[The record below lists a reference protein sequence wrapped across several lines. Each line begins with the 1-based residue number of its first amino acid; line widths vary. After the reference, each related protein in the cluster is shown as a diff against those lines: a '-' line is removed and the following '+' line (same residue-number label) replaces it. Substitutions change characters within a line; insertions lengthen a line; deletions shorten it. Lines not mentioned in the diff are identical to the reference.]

1 MKKEISLIFT
11 RTRTPCKQGFIVLYS
26 DVRIHETFQPRPV
39 SKCLYEQ
46 PAKVPRGIP
55 QYDRPYRYVQ
65 PQRVWFFVLVKKR
78 VLYYGLLLPIL
89 VFNEATRESVGGK
102 GGAVVR
108 ALASQQCGPGSNPGV
123 DAICELS
130 SWFVVRSPSP
140 FVVGSFPSSER
151 FFSGAPV
158 FPSPQKPT
166 LPNSIQFDLERTD
179 TFKRVHMNS

>member
-123 DAICELS
+123 DAICGLS

-140 FVVGSFPSSER
+140 FVVGSFPCSER
-151 FFSGAPV
+151 FFSGSPV
-158 FPSPQKPT
+158 FPLLKNQHFQIRS
-166 LPNSIQFDLERTD
+166 NSIWNARTHLNE
-179 TFKRVHMNS
+179 FI

>member
-1 MKKEISLIFT
+1 M
-11 RTRTPCKQGFIVLYS
+11 
-26 DVRIHETFQPRPV
+26 
-39 SKCLYEQ
+39 YEYTKHFNRDLLANVCTGSQ
-46 PAKVPRGIP
+46 LKFREVYIP

-123 DAICELS
+123 DAICGLS

-140 FVVGSFPSSER
+140 FVVGSFPCSER

-166 LPNSIQFDLERTD
+166 IDPIRSGTHGHI
-179 TFKRVHMNS
+179 